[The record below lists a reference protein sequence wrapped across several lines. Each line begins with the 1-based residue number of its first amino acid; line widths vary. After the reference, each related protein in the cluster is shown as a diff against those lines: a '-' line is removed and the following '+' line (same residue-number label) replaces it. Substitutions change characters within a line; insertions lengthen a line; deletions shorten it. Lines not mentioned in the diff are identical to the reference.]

1 MQIYIKKHID
11 TQNKY
16 KQVLNPQK
24 GVSGTHSFKLIHIY
38 IAPMVNSWRSEVG
51 SVDGLQNSTLGL
63 VFGIQYS
70 TIGGKNI
77 LLSGYTRKSS
87 KPFCQIPT

>member
-1 MQIYIKKHID
+1 MGLLYHYLLNLYQHFLFL
-11 TQNKY
+11 Y

-63 VFGIQYS
+63 VFGLQYS
-70 TIGGKNI
+70 TLGWVVRLEYSYLGWIVR
-77 LLSGYTRKSS
+77 LQY
-87 KPFCQIPT
+87 